1 MGVGQNHHCWAF
13 TSFFHLFDQ
22 ELFAAFVESD
32 IHLTEVLQYILGY
45 RTEQDR
51 LLSSQPVQCKTGL
64 FRQGLIH
71 EKQRPVQVGGNGCC
85 LKGSGIVLSHNH
97 SSRRGYPAAAYL
109 LTQVEAVVGHYGR
122 VASPGYI
129 AHRKNLPPK
138 LLQQPASRRGGRLKL

>member
-13 TSFFHLFDQ
+13 IPFFHLLDQ
-22 ELFAAFVESD
+22 EFFAALVKGD
-32 IHLTEVLQYILGY
+32 IHLAEVLQYILGY
-45 RTEQDR
+45 WTEQDR
-51 LLSSQPVQCKTGL
+51 LLSYQPAQSKTGL

-85 LKGSGIVLSHNH
+85 LEGRGIVLSPNH

-129 AHRKNLPPK
+129 AHRKNLSPK
-138 LLQQPASRRGGRLKL
+138 LIQQPASRRGGWLKL